1 LNFDEIL
8 TNDLDEFGAYQKKT
22 YFWICLTSISAEFN
36 MIISVFLL
44 ATQDYRYGKK
54 L

>member
-22 YFWICLTSISAEFN
+22 YFWICLPSISAGFH
-36 MIISVFLL
+36 MLISVFLL